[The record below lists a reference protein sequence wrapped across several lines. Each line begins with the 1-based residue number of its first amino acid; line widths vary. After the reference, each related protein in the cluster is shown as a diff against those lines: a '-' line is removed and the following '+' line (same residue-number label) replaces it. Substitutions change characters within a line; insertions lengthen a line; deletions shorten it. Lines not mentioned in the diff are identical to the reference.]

1 MWQAGWRNPG
11 NPLRAGAAPQVVAG
25 RQAQLRFSVR
35 MMTAGF
41 LSFLIAG
48 LLGLPQGYWVLFSAV
63 IVMQNNVGSSLKAAA
78 DRLVGT
84 IAGAL
89 VGFLATLV
97 VTHDLLS
104 EALMLACVLGPLG
117 FLAASNPRFKVAP
130 ITAIIVILSRT
141 GQEPAFWLAVERVME
156 IILGGVIGV
165 AVALLVLPARAHSDL
180 AERVSRLIA
189 LLGEVWKLEFE
200 SLTGTGDPATA
211 GARLQSVN
219 DRIRA
224 AVAAAEASGEDAQR
238 ERAARLTESDDPDPL
253 LRTLR
258 RLRHDF
264 ILVGRAGATP
274 LPAPVLER
282 LGASLDRIARTLDAE
297 LEALAASAKERTA
310 PPRSDDMIAALDEFA
325 SALQRLRGEGLL
337 EEFEPLVAGSLYTL
351 GFAFEELRREVPD
364 LRNRLAEFAL
374 PARPK
379 GGT

>member
-1 MWQAGWRNPG
+1 MWQAGWSDPR
-11 NPLRAGAAPQVVAG
+11 NPLRWGAALQAVAG

-48 LLGLPQGYWVLFSAV
+48 LFGLPQGYWVLFSAV

-165 AVALLVLPARAHSDL
+165 AVALFVLPARAHSDL
-180 AERVSRLIA
+180 AERASRLIA

>member
-1 MWQAGWRNPG
+1 MWHAGRSNPG
-11 NPLRAGAAPQVVAG
+11 NPLRWGAALQSVAG
-25 RQAQLRFSVR
+25 RQAQLRFAVR

-97 VTHDLLS
+97 VTHDLLP

-117 FLAASNPRFKVAP
+117 FLAASHPRFKVAP
-130 ITAIIVILSRT
+130 VRAIIVILSRT

-156 IILGGVIGV
+156 IILGGVISV

-180 AERVSRLIA
+180 AEHASRLIA
-189 LLGEVWKLEFE
+189 LLGDVWKLELE
-200 SLTGTGDPATA
+200 SLTGAGDASTM

-224 AVAAAEASGEDAQR
+224 AVAAAEASGDDAQR
-238 ERAARLTESDDPDPL
+238 ERAALLTESDDPDPL

-264 ILVGRAGATP
+264 ILVGRASATP

-282 LGASLDRIARTLDAE
+282 LGAPLARIGRTLDAE
-297 LEALAASAKERTA
+297 LVALAASAKGRTV
-310 PPRSDDMIAALDEFA
+310 PPFSDEMIAALDDFA

-337 EEFEPLVAGSLYTL
+337 EQFGPQAAGSLFTL

-364 LRNRLAEFAL
+364 LRNRLAEFVL

-379 GGT
+379 GGI